1 MPASQTL
8 FNRTKKEYLLFAHLP
23 FSKPNEIYASDV
35 ACLMV
40 TWYMLENSGDD
51 ILFLPD
57 YDSYESAL
65 EPFRHNINEYV
76 EVTDHIVDALIQS
89 KLIIDD
95 GHLWTDEDDAT
106 IYERN
111 LIKNPNL

>member
-35 ACLMV
+35 ACLIV
-40 TWYMLENSGDD
+40 TWYMLKNSGDD

-57 YDSYESAL
+57 YDSHGSAL

-89 KLIIDD
+89 KLIIDH
-95 GHLWTDEDDAT
+95 GYLWTDEDDAT
-106 IYERN
+106 VYERN
-111 LIKNPNL
+111 LIKNLNL

>member
-1 MPASQTL
+1 MPSSQTL

-51 ILFLPD
+51 ILFVPD

-65 EPFRHNINEYV
+65 EPLKHNINDYV
-76 EVTDHIVDALIQS
+76 EVTDHIIDALIQS

-95 GHLWTDEDDAT
+95 GILWQDEDDTT

-111 LIKNPNL
+111 LIKNSNL

>member
-8 FNRTKKEYLLFAHLP
+8 FNRTKKEYLLFSHLP
-23 FSKPNEIYASDV
+23 FSKSNEIYASDV

-40 TWYMLENSGDD
+40 TWYMLKNSGDD
-51 ILFLPD
+51 IVFVPD

-65 EPFRHNINEYV
+65 ATFKHSIKEYI

-89 KLIIDD
+89 KLIIDN
-95 GHLWTDEDDAT
+95 GHLWTDEDDAA